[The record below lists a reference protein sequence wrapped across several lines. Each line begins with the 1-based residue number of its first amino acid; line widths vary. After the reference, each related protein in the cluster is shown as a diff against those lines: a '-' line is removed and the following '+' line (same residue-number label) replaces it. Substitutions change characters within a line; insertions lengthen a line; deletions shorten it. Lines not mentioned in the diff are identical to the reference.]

1 MDKSAYLDA
10 MGITR
15 WVEQSEQ
22 TDSCI
27 ILIDKQAKGDASH
40 PIIKVVLSL
49 FNIEPKQISFSHSLS
64 KSQSIFWDMRS
75 LKLPKVDC
83 VISSGSIVQLEQDT
97 KAKQALWAL
106 ICESKAYGT
115 N

>member
-15 WVEQSEQ
+15 WVEQSELP
-22 TDSCI
+22 DSCI
-27 ILIDKQAKGDASH
+27 ILVDKQVQGYVTH
-40 PIIKVVLSL
+40 PIIQTVLRL
-49 FNIEPKQISFSHSLS
+49 FNIEPKQVSFSHSLS

-75 LKLPKVDC
+75 LKLPKVAC
-83 VISSGSIVQLEQDT
+83 VISSVTIVQLEQDA

-106 ICESKAYGT
+106 ICESEIYGAG
-115 N
+115 